1 MARSPQNP
9 TSPFNPKKKRPKRPY
24 TLISRE
30 KLDLA
35 TSYAAKHLS
44 HYASITKD
52 PVVVSLA
59 AAMVKVKESWEKIRE
74 SAQLA
79 DIRSPLKGRSVG
91 PVVAKGD
98 KILVVG
104 TDYERLSILHGAKIA
119 SSAWTVDGLFGNWVK
134 LSLTLDPKK
143 PDAKLAHTA
152 TPRCL
157 SGNRDKA
164 TQAQKDIEAALQAQ
178 TGGLV

>member
-1 MARSPQNP
+1 MTRSPQNP
-9 TSPFNPKKKRPKRPY
+9 ASPFNPKKKGPKRPY
-24 TLISRE
+24 AQISRE

-35 TSYAAKHLS
+35 TSYACKHFA
-44 HYASITKD
+44 HYANTTKD
-52 PVVVSLA
+52 PAVTSLA
-59 AAMVKVKESWEKIRE
+59 ATMLKVKESWDKIRE
-74 SAQLA
+74 SSQLA

-104 TDYERLSILHGAKIA
+104 TDYERLSIQYGAKIA
-119 SSAWTVDGLFGNWVK
+119 SSAWTVDGLVGNWVK
-134 LSLTLDPKK
+134 LTLTLDPKK
-143 PDAKLAHTA
+143 PESKLAHTA

-164 TQAQKDIEAALQAQ
+164 AQAQKEIEAALQAQ
-178 TGGLV
+178 SGGLV

>member
-1 MARSPQNP
+1 MARSSQNP
-9 TSPFNPKKKRPKRPY
+9 TPPFPKKRGPKRPY
-24 TLISRE
+24 ALISRE
-30 KLDLA
+30 KIDLA
-35 TSYAAKHLS
+35 TSYATKHLS

-104 TDYERLSILHGAKIA
+104 TDYERLSIQYGAKIA
-119 SSAWTVDGLFGNWVK
+119 SSAWTVDGLVGNWVK
-134 LSLTLDPKK
+134 LTLTPDAKK

-164 TQAQKDIEAALQAQ
+164 AQAQKEIEAALQAQ
-178 TGGLV
+178 SGGLV